1 MPDPEIQPPAGAAPP
16 RSWKEEVEDKHRTL
30 LMSLLVERYGS
41 MPRRT
46 THQEYA
52 RMDVDERPG
61 P

>member
-1 MPDPEIQPPAGAAPP
+1 MPDPEIQPPTEEAAP
-16 RSWKEEVEDKHRTL
+16 RSLQEEVEDAHRTL

-46 THQEYA
+46 KHQEYA
-52 RMDVDERPG
+52 RVYVDERPG